1 MLERTHFTIE
11 RTHSIQN
18 TFYMCAGGSINNR
31 RKPGGRS
38 FSCAASPCLNGVS
51 PPLPPP
57 PAVAPSIHL
66 IRRFASNKAFLLLP
80 LLLPP
85 PSLPPP
91 LLLLLLL
98 LLLIIVSGAH
108 ADQREYA
115 LSLPHELD
123 PAHSCACVLTN
134 ANVCPHTQVINLS
147 AHSHGPSQAP
157 YM

>member
-38 FSCAASPCLNGVS
+38 FSFAASPCLNGVS

-91 LLLLLLL
+91 SSPPPPPPPPHHRVRRACRPTGICTL
-98 LLLIIVSGAH
+98 SSS
-108 ADQREYA
+108 RTRSRA
-115 LSLPHELD
+115 LVRVCAYKRKRV
-123 PAHSCACVLTN
+123 PAHTSN
-134 ANVCPHTQVINLS
+134 QS
-147 AHSHGPSQAP
+147 
-157 YM
+157 